1 MNNNKRDYYEVLG
14 VDKNATE
21 ADIKSAFRKLAKKYH
36 PDVSK
41 EENAA
46 EKFKEAQEAYAVL
59 SDPEKRKQ
67 YDQFGHSAFNN
78 NGGAGG
84 FSGFEGFDFGNMSD
98 IFDDLFGGMGFSG
111 SSRSRTRK
119 TNSPK
124 KGNDILYRMT
134 IDFEEAVYGT
144 KKDVKID
151 VEENC
156 SKCDGAGGF
165 DSKTCQECHGSG
177 TVTQEQRTIFGS
189 FLSKTTCPYCHGSG
203 TTFEKTCDECHG
215 RGKVTNRKTI
225 TITVPAGIDTE
236 NRLRV
241 SGKGGAGSNGGPNGD
256 LYIEFT
262 VRDHDFY
269 HREDD
274 DIYIDLPLTI
284 TEAVLGAK
292 KDIPTLYGKVELTI
306 PAGTQNGEKMRLR
319 GKGVEN
325 VNTKRKGDMYVITK
339 VIIPEKLTRDQKKL
353 FEELSM
359 TDLENNKYFKS
370 YKNSLK

>member
-111 SSRSRTRK
+111 SSRSRSRK

-144 KKDVKID
+144 KKDVKIE

>member
-111 SSRSRTRK
+111 SSHSRSRK

-151 VEENC
+151 VDENC